1 MDAIVG
7 QEPNVYFEQ
16 KTVNVSAQSQGH
28 VACCKKHLRN
38 NFKEEEHILEMRS
51 LVDEIIVILI
61 SGETTMPH

>member
-7 QEPNVYFEQ
+7 QKPNVYFEQ
-16 KTVNVSAQSQGH
+16 QTVNVYAQSQGH
-28 VACCKKHLRN
+28 VTCCKKHLQN

-51 LVDEIIVILI
+51 LVDETIVILI